1 MRLTLRCA
9 IRNLVPS
16 FVGALLMAAVA
27 AFLIH
32 AELLRFGVESDL
44 LNSDALYI
52 QLLSSDIVNEGL
64 PVLRDWFLT
73 PAPYYFPDIFWG
85 VLSVGAIGSNIPD
98 QILAIGTLQLIGLA
112 LAPLPLMAY
121 VLTQRSPGRSRE
133 NLRMN
138 AGCGFLTSALLL
150 SLILG
155 GLNLLYR
162 GAGLPMVNSV
172 AIWPILSGHHFGAII
187 LSVLLPGLCLL
198 GMVRA
203 DRHGARRDLSLQV
216 LLGGLITISVAS
228 DIFLF
233 VWFSIPYLLTVLLSR
248 RQGWQAATRGID
260 LTVFSSSLLGLL
272 LFQTTNPALSHASR
286 PQTGLRESLAGLH
299 HLAAHMGHN
308 SLLYLVA
315 SPLALILLLT
325 SLRRA
330 SLDLRT
336 PVLYILTLM
345 LAACAAPILQG
356 YFQTYDDDQLFRYTL
371 ILAFIP
377 LLALHAASL
386 LPTLVHQD
394 PSGQL
399 PIPAKPRAAL
409 GVSLLLL
416 SLACLGVFLAE
427 RRGLHGAYADIERPV
442 IPATMNKGDCAYAL
456 YWDAKKMRALFG
468 IDTVQVSSLD
478 SLDGY
483 RWITNKDWLPS
494 QAKRCR
500 FAIHEGRVVAHDA
513 RDS

>member
-1 MRLTLRCA
+1 M
-9 IRNLVPS
+9 

-32 AELLRFGVESDL
+32 PEFLRFREESDL
-44 LNSDALYI
+44 LNSDALYVPLI
-52 QLLSSDIVNEGL
+52 SSDIVNQGF

-73 PAPYYFPDIFWG
+73 PAPYYFPDILWG
-85 VLSVGAIGSNIPD
+85 VLSAGAIGSNIPD

-121 VLTQRSPGRSRE
+121 VLTQRLPGRARE
-133 NLRMN
+133 NFLMN
-138 AGCGFLTSALLL
+138 AGSSFLTSALLL
-150 SLILG
+150 SLILS

-162 GAGLPMVNSV
+162 GGGLPVVNSIT
-172 AIWPILSGHHFGAII
+172 IWPILSGHHFGAII

-203 DRHGARRDLSLQV
+203 DRHGARRDPTLHA
-216 LLGGLITISVAS
+216 LLGGLITISVVS

-233 VWFSIPYLLTVLLSR
+233 AWFSIPYLLTAILSR
-248 RQGWQAATRGID
+248 RQGSQAATQGIN
-260 LTVFSSSLLGLL
+260 LTVASSSVVGLL
-272 LFQTTNPALSHASR
+272 LFYTTNPALSNASR

-308 SLLYLVA
+308 GLLYLVA
-315 SPLALILLLT
+315 SPLALILLLA

-330 SLDLRT
+330 SVGLRT
-336 PVLYILTLM
+336 PVVYILTLI

-356 YFQTYDDDQLFRYTL
+356 HFQTYDDDQLFRYTL

-386 LPTLVHQD
+386 LPTLRHQGH
-394 PSGQL
+394 SRQL
-399 PIPAKPRAAL
+399 PISDRARAAL

-427 RRGLHGAYADIERPV
+427 RRGLHGAYANIERPA
-442 IPATMNKGDCAYAL
+442 IPTTMNKDDCAYAL

-500 FAIHEGRVVAHDA
+500 FAIQDGRVVPHNA